1 MNVENKL
8 NDLLNEFKTSN
19 AKEIAD
25 HLDISIQHQDF
36 KAKTL
41 DSRLMIVDSKGYI
54 FVRSDLDCA
63 YENFLIAHELGHYVL
78 HYDENI
84 SFNFLRRVYKT
95 RLEREANEFAIKLL
109 MYEELHNIKD
119 IENIEFIVKEKGIP
133 LKVWYSLNEKSLGDE
148 NIEINYWC
156 MYGYNYVYTH
166 SCCYHIFY

>member
-1 MNVENKL
+1 MNINSKIETL
-8 NDLLNEFKTSN
+8 FYEFKTSN
-19 AKEIAD
+19 VKEIAD
-25 HLDISIQHQDF
+25 HLDISIQYQDF

-95 RLEREANEFAIKLL
+95 RLEREANEFAIRLL
-109 MYEELHNIKD
+109 MFEKLHNIKD

-133 LKVWYSLNEKSLGDE
+133 LKVWYSLNEKITID
-148 NIEINYWC
+148 
-156 MYGYNYVYTH
+156 
-166 SCCYHIFY
+166 

>member
-19 AKEIAD
+19 VKEIAD

-41 DSRLMIVDSKGYI
+41 DSRLMIVDYKGYI

-84 SFNFLRRVYKT
+84 SFHFLRRVYKT
-95 RLEREANEFAIKLL
+95 RLEREANEFAYRLL
-109 MYEELHNIKD
+109 LNDELNNIK
-119 IENIEFIVKEKGIP
+119 E
-133 LKVWYSLNEKSLGDE
+133 
-148 NIEINYWC
+148 
-156 MYGYNYVYTH
+156 M
-166 SCCYHIFY
+166 

>member
-1 MNVENKL
+1 MNIEYKVK
-8 NDLLNEFKTSN
+8 DLIKKYNTSN
-19 AKEIAD
+19 IKELVD
-25 HLDISIQHQDF
+25 HLDISIEHQDF

-95 RLEREANEFAIKLL
+95 RLEREANEFAIRLL
-109 MYEELHNIKD
+109 MYEELHNIKEL
-119 IENIEFIVKEKGIP
+119 ENIEFIVKEKGIP
-133 LKVWYSLNEKSLGDE
+133 LKVWYSLSEKITID
-148 NIEINYWC
+148 
-156 MYGYNYVYTH
+156 
-166 SCCYHIFY
+166 

>member
-1 MNVENKL
+1 MNINSKIKIEAL
-8 NDLLNEFKTSN
+8 FYEFKTSSV
-19 AKEIAD
+19 KEIAD
-25 HLDISIQHQDF
+25 HLDISIQYQDF

-78 HYDENI
+78 HYDRNI

-95 RLEREANEFAIKLL
+95 RLEREANEFAIRLL
-109 MYEELHNIKD
+109 MFEELHNIKD

-133 LKVWYSLNEKSLGDE
+133 LKVWYSLNEKILG
-148 NIEINYWC
+148 
-156 MYGYNYVYTH
+156 G
-166 SCCYHIFY
+166 

>member
-1 MNVENKL
+1 MNIEYKVK
-8 NDLLNEFKTSN
+8 DLIKKYNTSN
-19 AKEIAD
+19 IKELVD
-25 HLDISIQHQDF
+25 HLDISIEYQDF

-95 RLEREANEFAIKLL
+95 RLEREANEFAIRLL
-109 MYEELHNIKD
+109 MYEELHNIKEL
-119 IENIEFIVKEKGIP
+119 ENIEFIVKEKGIP
-133 LKVWYSLNEKSLGDE
+133 LKVWHSLNEKISEEVLCVQRKYASQK
-148 NIEINYWC
+148 I
-156 MYGYNYVYTH
+156 
-166 SCCYHIFY
+166 

>member
-19 AKEIAD
+19 VKEIAD

-63 YENFLIAHELGHYVL
+63 YEIFLIAHELGHYVL

-84 SFNFLRRVYKT
+84 SFHFLRRVYKT
-95 RLEREANEFAIKLL
+95 RLEREANEFACRLL
-109 MYEELHNIKD
+109 LNDELNNIKE
-119 IENIEFIVKEKGIP
+119 IENIEFLVKEKGIP
-133 LKVWYSLNEKSLGDE
+133 LKIWYSLKD
-148 NIEINYWC
+148 NI
-156 MYGYNYVYTH
+156 
-166 SCCYHIFY
+166 

>member
-1 MNVENKL
+1 MNIEYKVK
-8 NDLLNEFKTSN
+8 DLIKKYNTSN
-19 AKEIAD
+19 IKELVD
-25 HLDISIQHQDF
+25 HLDISIEHQDF

-41 DSRLMIVDSKGYI
+41 DSRLMIVDSQGYI

-78 HYDENI
+78 HFDENI

-95 RLEREANEFAIKLL
+95 RLEREANEFAIRLL

-133 LKVWYSLNEKSLGDE
+133 LKVWYSLNEK
-148 NIEINYWC
+148 I
-156 MYGYNYVYTH
+156 
-166 SCCYHIFY
+166 

>member
-8 NDLLNEFKTSN
+8 NYLLNEFKTSN
-19 AKEIAD
+19 VKEIAD

-54 FVRSDLDCA
+54 FVRNDLDCA
-63 YENFLIAHELGHYVL
+63 YENFLTAHELGHYVL
-78 HYDENI
+78 HFDKDI

-95 RLEREANEFAIKLL
+95 RLEREANEFAVRLL

-133 LKVWYSLNEKSLGDE
+133 LKVWYSLKD
-148 NIEINYWC
+148 NI
-156 MYGYNYVYTH
+156 
-166 SCCYHIFY
+166 

>member
-19 AKEIAD
+19 VKEIAD

-84 SFNFLRRVYKT
+84 SFHFLRRVYKT
-95 RLEREANEFAIKLL
+95 RLEREANEFAYRLL
-109 MYEELHNIKD
+109 LNDELNNIKE
-119 IENIEFIVKEKGIP
+119 IENIEFLVKEKGIP
-133 LKVWYSLNEKSLGDE
+133 LKIWYSLKDS
-148 NIEINYWC
+148 I
-156 MYGYNYVYTH
+156 
-166 SCCYHIFY
+166 

>member
-8 NDLLNEFKTSN
+8 NYLLNEFKTSN
-19 AKEIAD
+19 VKEIAD

-54 FVRSDLDCA
+54 FVRNDLDCA

-78 HYDENI
+78 HFDKDI

-95 RLEREANEFAIKLL
+95 RLEREANEFAVRLL

-119 IENIEFIVKEKGIP
+119 IEHIEFIVKEKGIP
-133 LKVWYSLNEKSLGDE
+133 LKVWYSLKD
-148 NIEINYWC
+148 NI
-156 MYGYNYVYTH
+156 
-166 SCCYHIFY
+166 

>member
-8 NDLLNEFKTSN
+8 NYLLNEFKTSN
-19 AKEIAD
+19 LKEIAD
-25 HLDISIQHQDF
+25 HFDISIQHQDF

-54 FVRSDLDCA
+54 FVRNDLDCA

-78 HYDENI
+78 HFDKDI

-95 RLEREANEFAIKLL
+95 RLEREANEFAVRLL

-133 LKVWYSLNEKSLGDE
+133 LKVWYSLKD
-148 NIEINYWC
+148 NI
-156 MYGYNYVYTH
+156 
-166 SCCYHIFY
+166 

>member
-1 MNVENKL
+1 MNIEYKVK
-8 NDLLNEFKTSN
+8 DLIKKYNTSN
-19 AKEIAD
+19 IKELVD
-25 HLDISIQHQDF
+25 HLDISIEHQDF

-95 RLEREANEFAIKLL
+95 RLEREANEFAIRLL

-133 LKVWYSLNEKSLGDE
+133 LKVWYSLSEKITID
-148 NIEINYWC
+148 
-156 MYGYNYVYTH
+156 
-166 SCCYHIFY
+166 

>member
-1 MNVENKL
+1 MNIEYKVK
-8 NDLLNEFKTSN
+8 DLIKKYNTSN
-19 AKEIAD
+19 IKELVD
-25 HLDISIQHQDF
+25 HLDISIEYQDF

-95 RLEREANEFAIKLL
+95 RLEREANEFAIRLL
-109 MYEELHNIKD
+109 MFEELHNIKEL
-119 IENIEFIVKEKGIP
+119 ENIEFIVKEKGIP
-133 LKVWYSLNEKSLGDE
+133 LKIWYSLNEK
-148 NIEINYWC
+148 II
-156 MYGYNYVYTH
+156 
-166 SCCYHIFY
+166 

>member
-1 MNVENKL
+1 MNIEYKVK
-8 NDLLNEFKTSN
+8 DLIKKYNTSN
-19 AKEIAD
+19 IKELVD
-25 HLDISIQHQDF
+25 HLDISIKYQDF

-95 RLEREANEFAIKLL
+95 RLEREANEFAIRLL
-109 MYEELHNIKD
+109 MYKELHNIKD

-133 LKVWYSLNEKSLGDE
+133 LKVWYSLNEKILG
-148 NIEINYWC
+148 
-156 MYGYNYVYTH
+156 G
-166 SCCYHIFY
+166 

>member
-1 MNVENKL
+1 MNIEYKVK
-8 NDLLNEFKTSN
+8 DLIKKYNTSN
-19 AKEIAD
+19 IKELVD
-25 HLDISIQHQDF
+25 HLDISIEYQDF

-54 FVRSDLDCA
+54 FARSDLDCA

-95 RLEREANEFAIKLL
+95 RLEREANEFAIRLL
-109 MYEELHNIKD
+109 MFEELHNIKD

-133 LKVWYSLNEKSLGDE
+133 LKVWYSLNEKITID
-148 NIEINYWC
+148 
-156 MYGYNYVYTH
+156 
-166 SCCYHIFY
+166 

>member
-8 NDLLNEFKTSN
+8 NYLLNEFKTSN
-19 AKEIAD
+19 VKEIAD

-54 FVRSDLDCA
+54 FVRNDLDCA
-63 YENFLIAHELGHYVL
+63 YENFLIAHELVNYVL
-78 HYDENI
+78 HFDKDI

-95 RLEREANEFAIKLL
+95 RLEREANEFAVRLL

-119 IENIEFIVKEKGIP
+119 IENIEFIVKEKGIA
-133 LKVWYSLNEKSLGDE
+133 LKVRYSLKD
-148 NIEINYWC
+148 NI
-156 MYGYNYVYTH
+156 
-166 SCCYHIFY
+166 

>member
-1 MNVENKL
+1 MNIENQL

-19 AKEIAD
+19 VKEIAD
-25 HLDISIQHQDF
+25 HLDISIHYQDF

-54 FVRSDLDCA
+54 FVRNDLDCA

-78 HYDENI
+78 HFDKDI

-95 RLEREANEFAIKLL
+95 RLEREANEFASRLL

-133 LKVWYSLNEKSLGDE
+133 LKVWYSLKDS
-148 NIEINYWC
+148 I
-156 MYGYNYVYTH
+156 
-166 SCCYHIFY
+166 

>member
-1 MNVENKL
+1 MNIEYKVK
-8 NDLLNEFKTSN
+8 DLIKKYNTSN
-19 AKEIAD
+19 IKELVD
-25 HLDISIQHQDF
+25 HLDISIEYQDF

-95 RLEREANEFAIKLL
+95 RLEREANEFAIRLL
-109 MYEELHNIKD
+109 MYEELHNIKEL
-119 IENIEFIVKEKGIP
+119 ENIEFIVKEKGIP
-133 LKVWYSLNEKSLGDE
+133 LKVWYSLNEKITID
-148 NIEINYWC
+148 
-156 MYGYNYVYTH
+156 
-166 SCCYHIFY
+166 

>member
-1 MNVENKL
+1 MNIEYKVK
-8 NDLLNEFKTSN
+8 DLIKKYNTSN
-19 AKEIAD
+19 IKELVD
-25 HLDISIQHQDF
+25 HLDISIEYQDF

-95 RLEREANEFAIKLL
+95 RLEREANEFAIRLL
-109 MYEELHNIKD
+109 MYKELHNIKEL
-119 IENIEFIVKEKGIP
+119 ENIEFIVKEKGIP
-133 LKVWYSLNEKSLGDE
+133 LKVWYSLNEK
-148 NIEINYWC
+148 I
-156 MYGYNYVYTH
+156 
-166 SCCYHIFY
+166 

>member
-1 MNVENKL
+1 MNIEYKVK
-8 NDLLNEFKTSN
+8 DLIKKYNTSN
-19 AKEIAD
+19 IKELVD
-25 HLDISIQHQDF
+25 HLDISIEYQDF

-95 RLEREANEFAIKLL
+95 RLEREANEFAIRLL
-109 MYEELHNIKD
+109 MYEELHNIKEL
-119 IENIEFIVKEKGIP
+119 ENIEFIVKEKGIP
-133 LKVWYSLNEKSLGDE
+133 LKVWYSLNEKILG
-148 NIEINYWC
+148 
-156 MYGYNYVYTH
+156 G
-166 SCCYHIFY
+166 

>member
-1 MNVENKL
+1 MNIENQL
-8 NDLLNEFKTSN
+8 NDLLKDFKTSN
-19 AKEIAD
+19 VKEIAD
-25 HLDISIQHQDF
+25 LLNISIQYQDF

-54 FVRSDLDCA
+54 FVRSNLDCA

-78 HYDENI
+78 HFDKDI

-95 RLEREANEFAIKLL
+95 RLEREANEFACRLL

-133 LKVWYSLNEKSLGDE
+133 LKVWYSLNEK
-148 NIEINYWC
+148 II
-156 MYGYNYVYTH
+156 
-166 SCCYHIFY
+166 

>member
-1 MNVENKL
+1 MNIENQL

-19 AKEIAD
+19 VKEIAD
-25 HLDISIQHQDF
+25 HLDASIQYQDF

-54 FVRSDLDCA
+54 FVRSDLDSA

-78 HYDENI
+78 HFDKDI

-95 RLEREANEFAIKLL
+95 RLEREANEFAIRLL

-119 IENIEFIVKEKGIP
+119 VENIEFIVKEKGIP
-133 LKVWYSLNEKSLGDE
+133 LKVWYSLNEKLL
-148 NIEINYWC
+148 
-156 MYGYNYVYTH
+156 TQT
-166 SCCYHIFY
+166 

>member
-1 MNVENKL
+1 MNIEYKVK
-8 NDLLNEFKTSN
+8 DLIKKYNTSN
-19 AKEIAD
+19 IKELVD
-25 HLDISIQHQDF
+25 HLDISIEYQDF

-78 HYDENI
+78 HYDGNI

-95 RLEREANEFAIKLL
+95 RLEREANEFAIRLL
-109 MYEELHNIKD
+109 MYEELHNIKE

-133 LKVWYSLNEKSLGDE
+133 LKVWYSLNEKITID
-148 NIEINYWC
+148 
-156 MYGYNYVYTH
+156 
-166 SCCYHIFY
+166 